1 VIAVTRKRTFGH
13 QSNEQA
19 KSVEDRPREH
29 GGVFAAF
36 VEEGTMSWSRAIDC
50 SDAVAVPAGTG
61 QQDSPLWRLLGQICR
76 ALTRDDPIAHRYLL
90 LLRFILAN
98 VIALALVGAAAGQG
112 WIGALLAADEG
123 GLVRAII
130 AVFLVGLV
138 WSGQRAVLFSRGL
151 NELERF
157 IKVPGAPAPAYL
169 EAVAGRAAESRM
181 LLASSLR
188 LKLASRIAPIRHI
201 ANSLVLLGL
210 IGTVIGF
217 IIALSGVRPEVASDV
232 AAIGPMISTLINGMS
247 VALYT
252 TLVGS
257 LLHVWLMVNVRLL
270 EGGTVKLLTATV
282 ELGERHVWS

>member
-1 VIAVTRKRTFGH
+1 M
-13 QSNEQA
+13 N
-19 KSVEDRPREH
+19 
-29 GGVFAAF
+29 
-36 VEEGTMSWSRAIDC
+36 WSRTISYDDPGPAA
-50 SDAVAVPAGTG
+50 DASGPEPSA
-61 QQDSPLWRLLGQICR
+61 WRLPGELYR

-112 WIGALLAADEG
+112 WIGTLLAADEG
-123 GLVRAII
+123 GLVRAIV
-130 AVFLVGLV
+130 ATFAVGLV
-138 WSGQRAVLFSRGL
+138 WSGQRALQLSRGL

-157 IKVPGAPAPAYL
+157 TSVPGAPTPAYL
-169 EAVAGRAAESRM
+169 DAVAGRAADSRAI
-181 LLASSLR
+181 LASSLR
-188 LKLASRIAPIRHI
+188 LKLATRIAPIRHL

-217 IIALSGVRPEVASDV
+217 IIALSGVRPEVASDIG
-232 AAIGPMISTLINGMS
+232 AIGPMVSTLISGMS

-282 ELGERHVWS
+282 ELGERHAWS